1 MPEKFSWPPVETRM
15 PNQKTPPKKSLAE
28 LVQVLDDG
36 TTLADILTGFGWWQA
51 EKKRSVEKGKRIRAA
66 KKAAR
71 AVEPPAPTDDETGSV
86 NINE

>member
-1 MPEKFSWPPVETRM
+1 M
-15 PNQKTPPKKSLAE
+15 PNQNSQPKKTLAE

-51 EKKRSVEKGKRIRAA
+51 EKKRSSEKGKRIRAA

-71 AVEPPAPTDDETGSV
+71 AAKPPAPAEEDTGSV
-86 NINE
+86 SLNE